1 MAIVHSTSVAH
12 FTAARITASP
22 APAQA
27 SPSFDVPSPSRE
39 IQQAQSFRPEGINGV
54 LRGDT
59 AMVAQE
65 VRDHESPVSTQSPSS
80 SPSPS
85 PAHAPA
91 HDEPST
97 ADASLELSDAEQR
110 QLNELRARD
119 REVRAH
125 EAAHARVG
133 GEFAGSPGFTF
144 ETGPDG
150 RQYAVAGEVSI
161 DRSPVPGDPE
171 ATIQKLEKVIRAAM
185 APVSPSDQD
194 RSVAATARADL
205 QAARAE
211 AATTGE
217 QPETGLIGGPGDRPD
232 TIGGLSLFV

>member
-27 SPSFDVPSPSRE
+27 SPAFDVPPPLVETPQNRP
-39 IQQAQSFRPEGINGV
+39 FRAESSSG
-54 LRGDT
+54 LLHGDT

-65 VRDHESPVSTQSPSS
+65 VSENEAQASAQT
-80 SPSPS
+80 
-85 PAHAPA
+85 PAN
-91 HDEPST
+91 DGL
-97 ADASLELSDAEQR
+97 SLELSDEEQR

>member
-1 MAIVHSTSVAH
+1 MAIVHSTSAAH
-12 FTAARITASP
+12 FTATRITVPP

-27 SPSFDVPSPSRE
+27 SPSFDVPSPSTQ
-39 IQQAQSFRPEGINGV
+39 IQQAQSFRPEGISGV

-65 VRDHESPVSTQSPSS
+65 VRENESPVSTQSPSS

-85 PAHAPA
+85 PAPA

-97 ADASLELSDAEQR
+97 ADTSLELSDAEQR

-211 AATTGE
+211 AAATGE